1 MYHLLIQYHPAT
13 PLKSKALLPS
23 LKPKYKSVRKGST
36 MIKNIEDKRTYL
48 DYPFV
53 GVGVV
58 VWKAEKFLLI
68 QRGKPPR
75 LGQWS
80 IPGGRQEL
88 GETIKEA
95 AIRETKEETGLS
107 VQITDFLGIIDSIQK
122 DEDGKVEFH
131 ATLVDFSAE
140 WISGIASANSD
151 AMNVAWHELNDIEG
165 LDLWSETS
173 RIIRTSAKLRFEHKA
188 KL

>member
-1 MYHLLIQYHPAT
+1 
-13 PLKSKALLPS
+13 
-23 LKPKYKSVRKGST
+23 
-36 MIKNIEDKRTYL
+36 MIKNTKDRRTYL

-95 AIRETKEETGLS
+95 AIRETEEETGLS
-107 VQITDFLGIIDSIQK
+107 VQIT
-122 DEDGKVEFH
+122 
-131 ATLVDFSAE
+131 
-140 WISGIASANSD
+140 
-151 AMNVAWHELNDIEG
+151 
-165 LDLWSETS
+165 
-173 RIIRTSAKLRFEHKA
+173 
-188 KL
+188 